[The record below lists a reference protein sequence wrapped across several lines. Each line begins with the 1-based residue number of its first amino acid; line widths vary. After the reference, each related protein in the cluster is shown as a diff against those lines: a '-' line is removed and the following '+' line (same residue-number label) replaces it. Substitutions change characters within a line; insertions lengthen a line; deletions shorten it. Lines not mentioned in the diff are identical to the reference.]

1 MAKLRQIW
9 SHWSEAYR
17 FIGIKQ
23 RNKVFLPFFALYLS
37 FNDKNIL
44 KSKSLAKN
52 FIGFL
57 SKTIRP
63 RLWHDFLLFENVKL
77 LKLSGVI
84 RVHLF
89 RRKKC
94 FNTFFVC
101 AQGGRLLLRYSM
113 ICVVISVTKFGE
125 NSPLWQI
132 IKNLWQYIS
141 GLLDF
146 GQSFQLTLA
155 QFVSYWVYFHCWK
168 WPNIENALWS
178 SGNTGSDE
186 LNFKLE
192 QNSWKS
198 RTEKWRRNDKPKTSF
213 VHLTKNSTWTERDER
228 LRERERER
236 EREWTQFS
244 KWAIPASFPFYFQSF
259 HTPNTIF
266 ATK

>member
-132 IKNLWQYIS
+132 IKNLLAIYFRFIRFWAKFSTHFGTICK
-141 GLLDF
+141 LLGIF
-146 GQSFQLTLA
+146 SLLKMAKYWKRTL
-155 QFVSYWVYFHCWK
+155 VIW
-168 WPNIENALWS
+168 
-178 SGNTGSDE
+178 
-186 LNFKLE
+186 
-192 QNSWKS
+192 
-198 RTEKWRRNDKPKTSF
+198 
-213 VHLTKNSTWTERDER
+213 
-228 LRERERER
+228 
-236 EREWTQFS
+236 
-244 KWAIPASFPFYFQSF
+244 
-259 HTPNTIF
+259 
-266 ATK
+266 